1 MVEINKY
8 SSIRVGVILNV
19 IEQYLKPHLMDLR
32 RWKWYIQEMHLY
44 VTLVTKW
51 FKLPIV
57 NFAHPGHYMVPWSI
71 PANLAQT
78 GILCQ
83 SILNLTGQQNF
94 QDIFMFLYGV
104 KRRKIRNNC
113 LLLTCWLR
121 RREKIRR

>member
-19 IEQYLKPHLMDLR
+19 IEQYLKL
-32 RWKWYIQEMHLY
+32 YIK
-44 VTLVTKW
+44 T
-51 FKLPIV
+51 
-57 NFAHPGHYMVPWSI
+57 GHYMVPWSI